1 MSNDIQS
8 TFKGF
13 TTTLTDNTDAIYKDG
28 AFPVDQVRTLERQLH
43 SIKRDLRLREL
54 AFIPFFIPKVTGI
67 TFRYFA
73 GYEDDG
79 SWDWYEGFDG
89 FVGENIFAGHSGPS
103 LSPRLHTLLYN
114 WGFNFVYEMHHP
126 RTINFSDSF
135 QALVASLEHPL
146 RNLFKG
152 YVPKDEEAW
161 NNLWTLMRSTTMTNF
176 NQGCALIEGFV
187 EGDQE
192 LRDAL
197 IANYEA
203 SPLDSQLSFYCNNW
217 WMLLFM
223 EATDGESEPEQ
234 GFETEVLQNILEEEF
249 CTGSDFDISY
259 CPPAV
264 SKNVMSQVYKWLH
277 RAMTL
282 NSVDD
287 ILLNKLNEEIARF
300 KEFTS

>member
-8 TFKGF
+8 TLKGF
-13 TTTLTDNTDAIYKDG
+13 AANLADNTDAIYKDG
-28 AFPVDQVRTLERQLH
+28 AFPIDEVRTLERQLH

-54 AFIPFFIPKVTGI
+54 TFIPFFIPEITGL

-103 LSPRLHTLLYN
+103 LSPRLNTLLYN

-146 RNLFKG
+146 RTLFKG
-152 YVPKDEEAW
+152 YVSKDEEAW

-203 SPLDSQLSFYCNNW
+203 SPLNAQLSFYCNSW

-223 EATDGESEPEQ
+223 DATDEDSEPNLED
-234 GFETEVLQNILEEEF
+234 ILNDEGN
-249 CTGSDFDISY
+249 CASDFYISY

-287 ILLNKLNEEIARF
+287 TLLNKLNEEIARF

>member
-1 MSNDIQS
+1 
-8 TFKGF
+8 
-13 TTTLTDNTDAIYKDG
+13 
-28 AFPVDQVRTLERQLH
+28 
-43 SIKRDLRLREL
+43 
-54 AFIPFFIPKVTGI
+54 
-67 TFRYFA
+67 
-73 GYEDDG
+73 
-79 SWDWYEGFDG
+79 
-89 FVGENIFAGHSGPS
+89 
-103 LSPRLHTLLYN
+103 
-114 WGFNFVYEMHHP
+114 
-126 RTINFSDSF
+126 
-135 QALVASLEHPL
+135 
-146 RNLFKG
+146 
-152 YVPKDEEAW
+152 
-161 NNLWTLMRSTTMTNF
+161 MRSTTMTNF

-203 SPLDSQLSFYCNNW
+203 SPLDAQLSFYCNSW

-223 EATDGESEPEQ
+223 QATEEGSEPN
-234 GFETEVLQNILEEEF
+234 LNDILEDEGNCATEF
-249 CTGSDFDISY
+249 YISY

-287 ILLNKLNEEIARF
+287 TLLNKLNEDIAQF